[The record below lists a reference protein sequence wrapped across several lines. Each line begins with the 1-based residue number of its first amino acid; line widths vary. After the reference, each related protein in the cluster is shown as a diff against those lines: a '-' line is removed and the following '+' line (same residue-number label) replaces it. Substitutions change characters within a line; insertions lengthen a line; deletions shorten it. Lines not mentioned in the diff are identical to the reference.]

1 MPPVQKYP
9 VPDEWIFRHWGRCG
23 SNCPTRLMEDFK
35 MNLSG
40 FEQRLREERAQL
52 QNLRDISDAGRKPVE
67 LDQASVGRLSRMD
80 AMQMQAMAAASERRR
95 QMRITAID
103 AALARLA
110 EGEFGYCVSCGEEI
124 GTRRL
129 ELDPAAASCISCA
142 AKV

>member
-1 MPPVQKYP
+1 
-9 VPDEWIFRHWGRCG
+9 
-23 SNCPTRLMEDFK
+23 